1 MLPRCLCRIAWCV
14 AFVTAPDPFKV
25 TSALW
30 DESRSYDARPPP
42 AQHLLSILS
51 SRSRLELNQPQSGSE
66 SSRAA
71 LLHLL
76 RPESPGSPSQWPGP
90 IPTTSSFLDV
100 SSKPALF
107 TSKTNEG
114 QSAAPPIQNPKP
126 TLYTSKR
133 NEGQSAA
140 PPIQKFRRLSP
151 SSHLSTISDSLMD
164 DSPDSTLI
172 STIGR
177 EAHSKSPASL
187 VSNPTSVSALFSIS
201 SNFQH
206 PISPGCCSLNPEQR
220 RCIAAD
226 KFNHHSHGNQS
237 PFPVDRSANEIPQ
250 IISSDGSESRQET
263 TAATLLNEQLA
274 LKIDSREREP
284 EATTETG
291 LYAELKNTGPKFLTD
306 NGKLYVSLLKDDHEE
321 FRSAIQSVGSMIK
334 GVPDKKRY
342 SGASFVM
349 VHRPKAL
356 GWSYRVLNTDDNIQ
370 PPSNMIVVHKSLIK
384 WIYMVHTRRLN
395 QLNIPGPVQY
405 SRQREMLDWLR
416 EQLYTYLEGAPIVG
430 VRKSLNPEWEEGETL
445 GATKLILIKLFSR
458 KQHDHRVS
466 FSTACELINI
476 FNERYPFHIHGQ
488 FLTSTN
494 SGDTFILLMYGPVNP
509 KSTFQ
514 SLVQITTDPYFE
526 TRMQFLLTLDG
537 GNIEDMPGCLETD
550 LSHIEL
556 FTAGFLPGPKLKNQF
571 LSPHPTL
578 PIFFYHLKET
588 PGFGYISTFKIEE
601 REMLRADD
609 VAVYFKRL
617 LRAANYI
624 HIEVLRH
631 LGVGERDIL
640 ARRRAFLKWMH
651 DIFLQPQIDL
661 PTIGKIKLRTPGLAP
676 WEDASYGYTDLFTPM
691 QLNLF
696 EFMSSK
702 MTPLSLKTHATFAFS
717 TWYQR
722 HYSTEFRSLI

>member
-1 MLPRCLCRIAWCV
+1 MLILASFSAARCLCRIAWCV

-90 IPTTSSFLDV
+90 IPTTSS
-100 SSKPALF
+100 
-107 TSKTNEG
+107 
-114 QSAAPPIQNPKP
+114 
-126 TLYTSKR
+126 KR

-187 VSNPTSVSALFSIS
+187 VSNPTSG
-201 SNFQH
+201 H
-206 PISPGCCSLNPEQR
+206 PAQQPYPSDLKST
-220 RCIAAD
+220 AD

-263 TAATLLNEQLA
+263 SHPLAAAAATLLNEQLA

-445 GATKLILIKLFSR
+445 GATNR

-537 GNIEDMPGCLETD
+537 GNIEGYAWLFGNRPVFPGDDNLIR
-550 LSHIEL
+550 SHIEL

>member
-1 MLPRCLCRIAWCV
+1 MLILASFSAARCLCRIAWCV

-100 SSKPALF
+100 SSKSALF

-187 VSNPTSVSALFSIS
+187 VSNPTSG
-201 SNFQH
+201 H
-206 PISPGCCSLNPEQR
+206 PAQQPYPSDLKST
-220 RCIAAD
+220 AD

-263 TAATLLNEQLA
+263 SHPLAAAAATLLNEQLA

-476 FNERYPFHIHGQ
+476 FNERYPFN
-488 FLTSTN
+488 F
-494 SGDTFILLMYGPVNP
+494 P
-509 KSTFQ
+509 KPSRPLQ
-514 SLVQITTDPYFE
+514 NIQQITTDPYFE

-537 GNIEDMPGCLETD
+537 GNIEGYAWLFGNRPVFPGDDNLIR
-550 LSHIEL
+550 SHIEL